1 MTTLFQKFLRTLT
14 VVRGTIGYMAPK
26 LFCMDIGGV
35 SHKATY
41 TVRMLLSNGNGR
53 PKKEFESTRGSGQV
67 YFPFW
72 IIYDQFDKDT
82 DIA

>member
-1 MTTLFQKFLRTLT
+1 
-14 VVRGTIGYMAPK
+14 
-26 LFCMDIGGV
+26 
-35 SHKATY
+35 
-41 TVRMLLSNGNGR
+41 MLLSNGNGR